1 MRLLWEYCNEGNLP
15 MVEYI
20 TSLPGIYDH
29 KMKDGTTAFAIALA
43 RKDIDVLRTLMAAQ
57 LASDIDHKQLA
68 QRAILDLDRNMKDDY
83 HLLRE
88 VLIPC
93 SSYSSCSSNS
103 SYASAVETLPP
114 VRETSPRQKSSEE

>member
-1 MRLLWEYCNEGNLP
+1 MRLLWEYCHEGNLP

-29 KMKDGTTAFAIALA
+29 KMKDGTTAFAVALA
-43 RKDIDVLRTLMAAQ
+43 RKDIAVLRTLMAAQ

-68 QRAILDLDRNMKDDY
+68 HRAILDLDRNMKDDY

-88 VLIPC
+88 VLKMNNESALKTL
-93 SSYSSCSSNS
+93 SSIG
-103 SYASAVETLPP
+103 
-114 VRETSPRQKSSEE
+114 ETSPRQKIDEE

>member
-1 MRLLWEYCNEGNLP
+1 

-43 RKDIDVLRTLMAAQ
+43 RKDIAVLRTLMAAQ

-68 QRAILDLDRNMKDDY
+68 HRAILDLDRTANDDNR
-83 HLLRE
+83 LIRE
-88 VLIPC
+88 VLI
-93 SSYSSCSSNS
+93 SNNEL
-103 SYASAVETLPP
+103 AAETLSSAG
-114 VRETSPRQKSSEE
+114 ETSPGQKLNDE